1 MAHVP
6 TRANA
11 HASTDASAHAPA
23 HAPDASDASARA
35 SNSAIDAASPA
46 VPPDSAANAS
56 RRTILDTAARLFRVD
71 GYAAVSLRDI
81 AAACGMKAGSL
92 YYHFASK
99 DAIVAEVLRI
109 GVERVYHEV
118 RVVIAALGPDAAPE
132 LVFRTAVKAHLRA
145 LLESQDYTSANIR
158 IFGQVPHAVRSGHL
172 QVRDEYERAWGE
184 ILSRLVPKAAV
195 SADELRLTRFFLIGA
210 MNGTLEWFHKG
221 QAGQAS
227 VDEVAERYSTLV
239 LRGLLGGGT

>member
-1 MAHVP
+1 MAQL
-6 TRANA
+6 
-11 HASTDASAHAPA
+11 PA
-23 HAPDASDASARA
+23 HAPDASARA
-35 SNSAIDAASPA
+35 PAHAPNSATGAASPA
-46 VPPDSAANAS
+46 IPPDGAANAS

-71 GYAAVSLRDI
+71 GYAAVSLRGI

-118 RVVIAALGPDAAPE
+118 RVAIEALGPDAAPE

-158 IFGQVPHAVRSGHL
+158 IFGQVPHVVRSGHL
-172 QVRDEYERAWGE
+172 QVRDEYERVWGE
-184 ILSRLVPKAAV
+184 ILGRLVPKAAA
-195 SADELRLTRFFLIGA
+195 STDELRLTRFFLIGA
-210 MNGTLEWFHKG
+210 MNGTLEWFHT
-221 QAGQAS
+221 GQAS
-227 VDEVAERYSTLV
+227 VDEVAERYATLV
-239 LRGLLGGGT
+239 LRGLLGGPT

>member
-6 TRANA
+6 AQASELAAN
-11 HASTDASAHAPA
+11 
-23 HAPDASDASARA
+23 
-35 SNSAIDAASPA
+35 AASPD

-118 RVVIAALGPDAAPE
+118 RVAIEALGPDAAAE

-158 IFGQVPHAVRSGHL
+158 IFGQVPHEVRSGHL

-221 QAGQAS
+221 QAS

-239 LRGLLGGGT
+239 LRGLLGG

>member
-1 MAHVP
+1 MAHAP
-6 TRANA
+6 TRGPARA
-11 HASTDASAHAPA
+11 TTAATHAPA
-23 HAPDASDASARA
+23 HATDTASDAA
-35 SNSAIDAASPA
+35 SLAA
-46 VPPDSAANAS
+46 PPDSAANAS

-118 RVVIAALGPDAAPE
+118 RVAIEALGPDAVPE
-132 LVFRTAVKAHLRA
+132 SVFRTAVKAHLRA

-158 IFGQVPHAVRSGHL
+158 IFGQVPHEVRSGHL
-172 QVRDEYERAWGE
+172 QLRDEYERAWGE

-195 SADELRLTRFFLIGA
+195 SIDELRLTRFFLIGA

-221 QAGQAS
+221 QAS
-227 VDEVAERYSTLV
+227 VDEVAERYATLV
-239 LRGLLGGGT
+239 LRGLLGGQT